1 MRVCIFASSSSRI
14 NSDYADAASELGL
27 LLSRAGTEV
36 VFGGGGIGL
45 MGKLADTIIENKGT
59 ITGVIPSFMKDQG
72 WDHSDVNEMIIT
84 SDMGERK
91 KQMFAM
97 ADAIVALPGGVGTL
111 EELTEAI
118 TLKQLGLFRGPVIIL
133 NTLDFYKSLIDFF
146 EHMVSENFLR
156 HEHKAIW
163 EIADTPEEVM
173 TILAK
178 NDSWLW
184 DPIKIA
190 KI

>member
-156 HEHKAIW
+156 YEHKAIW

>member
-1 MRVCIFASSSSRI
+1 
-14 NSDYADAASELGL
+14 
-27 LLSRAGTEV
+27 
-36 VFGGGGIGL
+36 
-45 MGKLADTIIENKGT
+45 MGKLADTIIENKGM

-97 ADAIVALPGGVGTL
+97 ADAVVALPGGVGTL

-118 TLKQLGLFRGPVIIL
+118 TLKQLGLYHGPIIIL
-133 NTLDFYKSLIDFF
+133 NTFNFYRSFIDFL
-146 EHMVSENFLR
+146 EHMISGNFLR
-156 HEHKAIW
+156 YEHKGMW
-163 EIADTPEEVM
+163 QIADTPEEVL
-173 TILAK
+173 TYLIK
-178 NDSWLW
+178 QDTWLP
-184 DPIKIA
+184 DPRRIA

>member
-14 NSDYADAASELGL
+14 NTEYADAASELGV
-27 LLSRAGTEV
+27 LLSRAGIDV

-45 MGKLADTIIENKGT
+45 MGKIADSIIENNGT

-97 ADAIVALPGGVGTL
+97 SDAIVALPGGVGTL

-118 TLKQLGLFRGPVIIL
+118 TLKQLGLFKGPVIIL
-133 NTLDFYKSLIDFF
+133 NTLNFYKSLIDFF
-146 EHMVSENFLR
+146 EHMVSEYFLR
-156 HEHKAIW
+156 KEHRAIW
-163 EIADTPEEVM
+163 EIASTPEEVM
-173 TILAK
+173 TMLAK
-178 NDSWLW
+178 NDTWLF